1 MIIQIAS
8 YNLCESLRSCFVAI
22 TDTETNKGNVF
33 FIGCRDHSNFA
44 NCVRF
49 SPDGSKFISV
59 SSDKKGILYDG
70 KTGEK
75 IGELSSEDG
84 HKGSIY
90 AVSWSPD
97 GKQVHGIL
105 SFK

>member
-1 MIIQIAS
+1 M
-8 YNLCESLRSCFVAI
+8 
-22 TDTETNKGNVF
+22 
-33 FIGCRDHSNFA
+33 
-44 NCVRF
+44 
-49 SPDGSKFISV
+49 

-84 HKGSIY
+84 HKGTIY

-97 GKQVHGIL
+97 GKEVSLLLALKLLKTNFLLYSENL
-105 SFK
+105 SLKVPKLSTSETCNHKHMKIYEC

>member
-1 MIIQIAS
+1 
-8 YNLCESLRSCFVAI
+8 V
-22 TDTETNKGNVF
+22 
-33 FIGCRDHSNFA
+33 

-59 SSDKKGILYDG
+59 SSDKKGILFDG

-75 IGELSSEDG
+75 IGQISSEDG

-97 GKQVHGIL
+97 GKQVSLALTYNELFDERICL
-105 SFK
+105 VALKLISFDVTL